1 MKLIM
6 EPAEVVRF
14 QKVRFG
20 VLLFLGIVW
29 AAVASVLLL
38 LHPREFLL
46 RVTGFLALIF
56 IILYFIIF
64 PFWGAAD
71 ARRIIRAHESST
83 ANVQIDSSTLLAVVV
98 TVFIVYAVFP
108 REVALLSGG
117 IAGYVLA
124 FLLGA
129 GNVFGSY
136 KFTDRIIKWFGNRIF
151 SKSRGTTE
159 GS

>member
-14 QKVRFG
+14 QKARFG

-29 AAVASVLLL
+29 SAVATILLL
-38 LHPREFLL
+38 THPREFLL
-46 RVTGFLALIF
+46 RVAGFLALIF
-56 IILYFIIF
+56 IILYFIVF

-71 ARRIIRAHESST
+71 ARSIIRRHESST
-83 ANVQIDSSTLLAVVV
+83 ADVQIDTSTLLAVVV
-98 TVFIVYAVFP
+98 TIFIVYAVFP

-117 IAGYVLA
+117 IAGYMLA

-129 GNVFGSY
+129 GNVFGGY
-136 KFTDRIIKWFGNRIF
+136 KFTDRIIKWLGSRIF
-151 SKSRGTTE
+151 PGARRATG
-159 GS
+159 GP

>member
-6 EPAEVVRF
+6 EPAEVVGF

-29 AAVASVLLL
+29 TAVATILLL
-38 LHPREFLL
+38 THPHEFLL
-46 RVTGFLALIF
+46 RFTGFLALIF

-64 PFWGAAD
+64 PFWGAVD
-71 ARRIIRAHESST
+71 ARRIIRMHESST
-83 ANVQIDSSTLLAVVV
+83 ADVQIDSSTMLAVVV

-117 IAGYVLA
+117 IAGYVVA

-136 KFTDRIIKWFGNRIF
+136 KFTDRIIKWLSNRVF

-159 GS
+159 RS